1 MAEEGWEGM
10 KVEGIRE
17 AVQRMWLTTP
27 EAELL
32 GSIALT
38 LVDLLESVTEVL
50 ESVNTAAATGDKLAS

>member
-1 MAEEGWEGM
+1 M

-17 AVQRMWLTTP
+17 AVRRMWLTTP

-50 ESVNTAAATGDKLAS
+50 ESVNTAAATGDELAS